1 MCDKGTDF
9 GCKTRDRR
17 AFFKYSIHTKRVINK
32 AIKRLYTK
40 RTEKNLEKL
49 VIFKAGIICVKVGI
63 EELFQV
69 QNHYNKLFEKH

>member
-1 MCDKGTDF
+1 MPLHKKGQR
-9 GCKTRDRR
+9 K
-17 AFFKYSIHTKRVINK
+17 I
-32 AIKRLYTK
+32 
-40 RTEKNLEKL
+40 LEKV